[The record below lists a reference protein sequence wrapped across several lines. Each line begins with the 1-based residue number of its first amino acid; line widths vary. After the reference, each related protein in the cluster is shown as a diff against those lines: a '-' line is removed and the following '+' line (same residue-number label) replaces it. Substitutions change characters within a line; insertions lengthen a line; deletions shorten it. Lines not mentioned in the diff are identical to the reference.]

1 MHRARV
7 VFNISNKLGNTE
19 RFASWLLNKSQTA
32 AVTVNANRLKSST
45 AAEPFLN
52 GSSSAYV
59 ETMYNSW
66 LSDPNSVHASWDAF
80 FRNASA
86 GAQPGAA
93 YTSPPNLAP
102 YSKNEVPLTALV
114 PASGGMPSISAGS
127 PINEK
132 IIDDHLAVQ
141 AIIRSYQAR
150 GHLAADVDPLGITT
164 ANLPQLGMRAP
175 RSELI
180 MRKYFNFDEAD
191 MDRVFKLPS
200 TTFIGEK
207 EKALPLREILYR
219 LEQAYCNNIGIE
231 FMFINSLE
239 QCNWIRQ
246 RMEPPG
252 VTKMSPE
259 QKRLMLAR
267 LTRSAGF
274 ENFLAKKWSSEK
286 RFGLEG
292 CEILIPAMKQVID
305 VSTKLGV
312 ESIIMGMPHR
322 GRLNVLAN
330 VCRKPLHQLFTQ
342 FAGLEAEDD
351 GSGDV
356 KYHLGTYIE
365 RLNRVTNKNIR
376 LAVCANPSHLEAVDP
391 VVQGKTRAEQFYRGD
406 NEGKKVMSILLHGDA
421 AFAGQGVVFETMHL
435 SDLPAYTTHGT
446 IHIVANNQ
454 IGFTTDPRHSRSS
467 AYCTDVARVVNA
479 PIFHVNGDNPE
490 AVMHVCNVAAEWRA
504 TFHKDVVIDI
514 VSYRRNGHNEV
525 DEPMFTQ
532 PLMYQKIRKTKP
544 AEGVVTADEVKD
556 VKDKYVKICED
567 AYSQAK
573 QETHIK
579 YKDWLDSPWSG
590 FFEGKDP
597 LKTLVHIGK
606 RFSAPPPNAAEFE
619 IHKGLLRILKSRMEM
634 VENRTV
640 DWALAEAMA
649 FGSLLKEGIHV
660 RLSGEDVER
669 GTFSHRHHVLHH
681 QKVDKATYC
690 ALAHLYPDQA
700 PYTVC
705 NSSLSEYGH
714 GQAKWVRQSG
724 IVLLQPHGMEGMIAL
739 PFRKPL
745 IIMTPKSLL
754 RHPECKSSFDEMK
767 EGTNFRRVIP
777 EEGAASENPAN
788 VKKLAFCTGRVYYDL
803 IKERRERGLEKDIA
817 IVRNAFLINLAVSHA
832 ILMYLADVYGKQDSL
847 YPKDLKQRA
856 LVNQKMFFNSSIL
869 FPRLRNITMVVK
881 LYKNDVSPVARA
893 CMMACDLLNVQA
905 EMIDVDVF
913 KGEHLAPE
921 FVKGPLIFEGEKPS
935 EKRFKAIDETY
946 GFLEE
951 FLSRTKDGFIY
962 DPNLK
967 ECVLPQVCTPTCK
980 KDEVYTDCKNRSCTP
995 YTCSELGFP
1004 LNCDSNCKPGCVCKG
1019 SLVRAANGTCG
1030 VGCPDICIL
1039 NGCAC
1044 KNGFIYDRNV
1054 KKCVL
1059 PTQCMYNACINGGCD
1074 ARNCS
1079 QVGKPVPCV
1088 KLDPKACINGCICKE
1103 GYLPQCNKPN
1113 EVYDVCPAP
1122 CPPRRCD
1129 VDDPPFACN
1138 GPNEEYQPCPA
1149 SCPGENC
1156 TDYINDS
1163 KCPPFKIGIVVP
1175 CKPQCKCKTGYFRN
1189 TDGVCIIG
1197 SKCDLC
1203 PGQNEFFDTCI
1214 KGCSNQTCD
1223 SIGKIYNCPIQTTD
1237 RISASPGENII
1248 ISAYSVLTPLSQL
1261 ALYATGVTLSQ
1272 LLAVLN
1278 VKNKDDIRTGFP
1290 ALAASYEGQTSVN
1303 FSVAAE
1309 VLSNINY
1316 KLSDAFIKDS
1326 QHIFKAD
1333 AKSIDFADN
1342 VKAAADINAW
1352 VIELPYVGLNF
1363 TMFIVLPNK
1372 NDGVLETANKL
1383 RDSATFNKAYESMY
1397 SQTVEV
1403 YLPQFEITT
1412 STNLADI
1419 LKKQN
1424 VDQMFNPNDSG
1435 LSGILE
1441 KPEQVYV
1448 SEAVQKAYIKCDETG
1463 SEAAAANGNV
1473 LIALEA
1479 EGFIQ
1484 IFIIIKSPN

>member
-7 VFNISNKLGNTE
+7 ILQASNKIGNSE
-19 RFASWLLNKSQTA
+19 RFASWLLNKPQA
-32 AVTVNANRLKSST
+32 AAMTVQANRLKSST

-59 ETMYNSW
+59 ETMYNAW
-66 LSDPNSVHASWDAF
+66 LTDPNSVHASWDAF
-80 FRNASA
+80 FRNATN
-86 GAQPGAA
+86 GAQPGVA
-93 YTSPPNLAP
+93 YTPPPNLAP
-102 YSKNEVPLTALV
+102 YSKNEVPLTSLV
-114 PASGGMPSISAGS
+114 PASGGMPSIAAGS

-150 GHLAADVDPLGITT
+150 GHLAADVDPLGIKS
-164 ANLPQLGMRAP
+164 ANLPELGMRAP

-207 EKALPLREILYR
+207 EKALPLREILNR
-219 LEQAYCNNIGIE
+219 LEEAYCNNIGIE

-246 RMEPPG
+246 RMEPPN
-252 VTKMSPE
+252 VTKMSPD
-259 QKRLMLAR
+259 QKRLILAR
-267 LTRSAGF
+267 LTRSTGF

-305 VSTKLGV
+305 TSTRLGV

-446 IHIVANNQ
+446 VHIVVNNQ

-479 PIFHVNGDNPE
+479 PIFHVNGDSPE

-544 AEGVVTADEVKD
+544 VLEIYADRLIAEGVVTAEEVKD
-556 VKDKYVKICED
+556 VKDKYEKICED
-567 AYSQAK
+567 AYNQAK

-597 LKTLVHIGK
+597 LKMSPTGVVEETLVHIGK
-606 RFSAPPPNAAEFE
+606 RFSSPPPNAAEFE
-619 IHKGLLRILKSRMEM
+619 IHKGLLRILKARMEM

-690 ALAHLYPDQA
+690 PLAHLYPDQA

-705 NSSLSEYGH
+705 NSSLSEYGVLGFEVGYSVTNPNALVLWEAQFGDFNNVAQCIIDQFISS

-724 IVLLQPHGMEGMIAL
+724 IVLLQPHGMEGMGPEHSSARLERFLQMSADDPDYMPPESPDYEVRQLHDCNWVVANCSTPASLFHILRRQIAL

-745 IIMTPKSLL
+745 ILMTPKSLL
-754 RHPECKSSFDEMK
+754 RHPECKSSFDDMRD
-767 EGTNFRRVIP
+767 GTAFKRLIP
-777 EEGAASENPAN
+777 EEGPAADNAAN
-788 VKKLAFCTGRVYYDL
+788 VRKVAFCSGRVYYDL
-803 IKERRERGLEKDIA
+803 LKQRRDRGLEKDIA
-817 IVRNAFLINLAVSHA
+817 IVRLEQISPFPYDLIKAEIAKYPNA
-832 ILMYLADVYGKQDSL
+832 Q
-847 YPKDLKQRA
+847 
-856 LVNQKMFFNSSIL
+856 LVWSQEEHKNMGAWSYVEPRFRTLLQNQKQIR
-869 FPRLRNITMVVK
+869 P
-881 LYKNDVSPVARA
+881 
-893 CMMACDLLNVQA
+893 Q
-905 EMIDVDVF
+905 
-913 KGEHLAPE
+913 
-921 FVKGPLIFEGEKPS
+921 
-935 EKRFKAIDETY
+935 
-946 GFLEE
+946 
-951 FLSRTKDGFIY
+951 SRS
-962 DPNLK
+962 
-967 ECVLPQVCTPTCK
+967 Q
-980 KDEVYTDCKNRSCTP
+980 S
-995 YTCSELGFP
+995 
-1004 LNCDSNCKPGCVCKG
+1004 
-1019 SLVRAANGTCG
+1019 
-1030 VGCPDICIL
+1030 VGW
-1039 NGCAC
+1039 
-1044 KNGFIYDRNV
+1044 
-1054 KKCVL
+1054 
-1059 PTQCMYNACINGGCD
+1059 
-1074 ARNCS
+1074 
-1079 QVGKPVPCV
+1079 
-1088 KLDPKACINGCICKE
+1088 
-1103 GYLPQCNKPN
+1103 
-1113 EVYDVCPAP
+1113 
-1122 CPPRRCD
+1122 
-1129 VDDPPFACN
+1129 
-1138 GPNEEYQPCPA
+1138 
-1149 SCPGENC
+1149 
-1156 TDYINDS
+1156 
-1163 KCPPFKIGIVVP
+1163 
-1175 CKPQCKCKTGYFRN
+1175 
-1189 TDGVCIIG
+1189 
-1197 SKCDLC
+1197 
-1203 PGQNEFFDTCI
+1203 
-1214 KGCSNQTCD
+1214 
-1223 SIGKIYNCPIQTTD
+1223 
-1237 RISASPGENII
+1237 
-1248 ISAYSVLTPLSQL
+1248 LSQL
-1261 ALYATGVTLSQ
+1261 FGRADGPQTEQPQTETVPRTISYNGRATAASPATGS
-1272 LLAVLN
+1272 
-1278 VKNKDDIRTGFP
+1278 
-1290 ALAASYEGQTSVN
+1290 
-1303 FSVAAE
+1303 
-1309 VLSNINY
+1309 
-1316 KLSDAFIKDS
+1316 
-1326 QHIFKAD
+1326 
-1333 AKSIDFADN
+1333 
-1342 VKAAADINAW
+1342 KAAHTK
-1352 VIELPYVGLNF
+1352 ELRNLLDEF
-1363 TMFIVLPNK
+1363 CVL
-1372 NDGVLETANKL
+1372 
-1383 RDSATFNKAYESMY
+1383 
-1397 SQTVEV
+1397 
-1403 YLPQFEITT
+1403 
-1412 STNLADI
+1412 
-1419 LKKQN
+1419 
-1424 VDQMFNPNDSG
+1424 
-1435 LSGILE
+1435 
-1441 KPEQVYV
+1441 
-1448 SEAVQKAYIKCDETG
+1448 
-1463 SEAAAANGNV
+1463 
-1473 LIALEA
+1473 
-1479 EGFIQ
+1479 
-1484 IFIIIKSPN
+1484 

>member
-1 MHRARV
+1 MHRAR
-7 VFNISNKLGNTE
+7 IALQASTRSGTTD
-19 RFASWLLNKSQTA
+19 RFASWLLNKPQA
-32 AVTVNANRLKSST
+32 AAMTVNANRLKSST

-59 ETMYNSW
+59 ETMYNAW

-80 FRNASA
+80 FRNATN
-86 GAQPGAA
+86 GAQPGVA
-93 YTSPPNLAP
+93 YTPPPNLAP
-102 YSKNEVPLTALV
+102 YSKNEVPLTSLV

-141 AIIRSYQAR
+141 AIIRSYQIR
-150 GHLAADVDPLGITT
+150 GHHIAKLDPLEI
-164 ANLPQLGMRAP
+164 ANLELAGKNP
-175 RSELI
+175 REVIHNSY
-180 MRKYFNFDEAD
+180 RFDEAD

-207 EKALPLREILYR
+207 EKALPLREILNR

-246 RMEPPG
+246 RMEPPN
-252 VTKMSPE
+252 VTKMSND
-259 QKRLMLAR
+259 QKRLILAR
-267 LTRSAGF
+267 LTRSTGF

-305 VSTKLGV
+305 TSTRLGV

-446 IHIVANNQ
+446 VHIVANNQ

-479 PIFHVNGDNPE
+479 PIFHVNSDNPE

-544 AEGVVTADEVKD
+544 VLEKYADQLITEGVVTAEEVKD
-556 VKDKYVKICED
+556 VKDKYDKICEE
-567 AYSQAK
+567 AYNQAK

-597 LKTLVHIGK
+597 LKMSPTGVVEETLVHIGK
-606 RFSAPPPNAAEFE
+606 RFSLPPPNAAEFE
-619 IHKGLLRILKSRMEM
+619 IHKGLLRILKARMEM

-690 ALAHLYPDQA
+690 PLAHLYPDQA

-705 NSSLSEYGH
+705 NSSLSEYGVLGFEVGYSVTNPNALVLWEAQFGDFNNVAQCIIDQFISS

-724 IVLLQPHGMEGMIAL
+724 IVLLQPHGMEGMGPEHSSARLERFLQMSADDPDYMPPESPDYEVRQLHDCNWIVANCSTPASLFHILRRQIAL

-754 RHPECKSSFDEMK
+754 RHPECKSNFDDMV
-767 EGTNFRRVIP
+767 EGTTFRRLIP
-777 EEGAASENPAN
+777 EEGPAAENPSN
-788 VKKLAFCTGRVYYDL
+788 VRKVAFCSGRVYYDL
-803 IKERRERGLEKDIA
+803 LKQRRDRNLEKDIA
-817 IVRNAFLINLAVSHA
+817 IVRLEQISPFPYDQIKAEIAKYPNA
-832 ILMYLADVYGKQDSL
+832 Q
-847 YPKDLKQRA
+847 
-856 LVNQKMFFNSSIL
+856 LVWSQEEHKNMGSWSYIEPRFRTLLHNQKQISYNGRATAASPATGSKAAHNKE
-869 FPRLRNITMVVK
+869 LRN
-881 LYKNDVSPVARA
+881 L
-893 CMMACDLLNVQA
+893 
-905 EMIDVDVF
+905 
-913 KGEHLAPE
+913 
-921 FVKGPLIFEGEKPS
+921 
-935 EKRFKAIDETY
+935 
-946 GFLEE
+946 LEE
-951 FLSRTKDGFIY
+951 F
-962 DPNLK
+962 
-967 ECVLPQVCTPTCK
+967 CVL
-980 KDEVYTDCKNRSCTP
+980 
-995 YTCSELGFP
+995 
-1004 LNCDSNCKPGCVCKG
+1004 
-1019 SLVRAANGTCG
+1019 
-1030 VGCPDICIL
+1030 
-1039 NGCAC
+1039 
-1044 KNGFIYDRNV
+1044 
-1054 KKCVL
+1054 
-1059 PTQCMYNACINGGCD
+1059 
-1074 ARNCS
+1074 
-1079 QVGKPVPCV
+1079 
-1088 KLDPKACINGCICKE
+1088 
-1103 GYLPQCNKPN
+1103 
-1113 EVYDVCPAP
+1113 
-1122 CPPRRCD
+1122 
-1129 VDDPPFACN
+1129 
-1138 GPNEEYQPCPA
+1138 
-1149 SCPGENC
+1149 
-1156 TDYINDS
+1156 
-1163 KCPPFKIGIVVP
+1163 
-1175 CKPQCKCKTGYFRN
+1175 
-1189 TDGVCIIG
+1189 
-1197 SKCDLC
+1197 
-1203 PGQNEFFDTCI
+1203 
-1214 KGCSNQTCD
+1214 
-1223 SIGKIYNCPIQTTD
+1223 
-1237 RISASPGENII
+1237 
-1248 ISAYSVLTPLSQL
+1248 
-1261 ALYATGVTLSQ
+1261 
-1272 LLAVLN
+1272 
-1278 VKNKDDIRTGFP
+1278 
-1290 ALAASYEGQTSVN
+1290 
-1303 FSVAAE
+1303 
-1309 VLSNINY
+1309 
-1316 KLSDAFIKDS
+1316 
-1326 QHIFKAD
+1326 
-1333 AKSIDFADN
+1333 
-1342 VKAAADINAW
+1342 
-1352 VIELPYVGLNF
+1352 
-1363 TMFIVLPNK
+1363 
-1372 NDGVLETANKL
+1372 
-1383 RDSATFNKAYESMY
+1383 
-1397 SQTVEV
+1397 
-1403 YLPQFEITT
+1403 
-1412 STNLADI
+1412 
-1419 LKKQN
+1419 
-1424 VDQMFNPNDSG
+1424 
-1435 LSGILE
+1435 
-1441 KPEQVYV
+1441 
-1448 SEAVQKAYIKCDETG
+1448 
-1463 SEAAAANGNV
+1463 
-1473 LIALEA
+1473 
-1479 EGFIQ
+1479 
-1484 IFIIIKSPN
+1484 

>member
-1 MHRARV
+1 MHRA
-7 VFNISNKLGNTE
+7 KLILQVSKVGNSE
-19 RFASWLLNKSQTA
+19 RFASWLLNKPQAA

-59 ETMYNSW
+59 ETMYNAW
-66 LSDPNSVHASWDAF
+66 LTDPNSVHASWDAF
-80 FRNASA
+80 FRNATN

-93 YTSPPNLAP
+93 YTPPPNLAP
-102 YSKNEVPLTALV
+102 YNKNEVPLTSLV
-114 PASGGMPSISAGS
+114 PTSGGMPSIAAGS

-141 AIIRSYQAR
+141 AIIRSYQIR
-150 GHLAADVDPLGITT
+150 GHHIAKLDPLEI
-164 ANLPQLGMRAP
+164 ANYDLADKNP
-175 RSELI
+175 REVIHNSY
-180 MRKYFNFDEAD
+180 RFDEAD

-207 EKALPLREILYR
+207 EKALPLREILNR
-219 LEQAYCNNIGIE
+219 LEDAYCNNIGIE

-246 RMEPPG
+246 RMEPPN
-252 VTKMSPE
+252 VTKMSPD
-259 QKRLMLAR
+259 QKRLVLAR
-267 LTRSAGF
+267 LTRSTGF

-446 IHIVANNQ
+446 VHIVVNNQ

-544 AEGVVTADEVKD
+544 VLEKYADQLITEGVVTAEEVKD
-556 VKDKYVKICED
+556 VREKYEKICED
-567 AYSQAK
+567 AYNQAK

-597 LKTLVHIGK
+597 LKMSPTGVVEETLVHIGR
-606 RFSAPPPNAAEFE
+606 RFSSPPPNAAEFE

-634 VENRTV
+634 VDNRTV

-690 ALAHLYPDQA
+690 PLAHLYPDQA

-705 NSSLSEYGH
+705 NSSLSEYGVLGFEVGYSVTNPNALVLWEAQFGDFNNVAQCIIDQFISS

-724 IVLLQPHGMEGMIAL
+724 IVLLQPHGMEGMGPEHSSARLERFLQMCSDDPDYMPPESPDYEVRQLHDCNWIVANCSTPASYFHILRRQIAL

-754 RHPECKSSFDEMK
+754 RHPECKSSFDDMK
-767 EGTNFRRVIP
+767 EGTTFRRVIP
-777 EEGAASENPAN
+777 EEGPACENPQN
-788 VKKLAFCTGRVYYDL
+788 VRKLAFCSGRVYYDML
-803 IKERRERGLEKDIA
+803 KERRDRGLEKDIA
-817 IVRNAFLINLAVSHA
+817 ICRLEQISPFPYDQVKAEVAKYPNA
-832 ILMYLADVYGKQDSL
+832 Q
-847 YPKDLKQRA
+847 
-856 LVNQKMFFNSSIL
+856 LVWSQEEHKNMGSWSYIEPRFRTLLQNQKQISYNGRATAASPATGSKAAHNKEL
-869 FPRLRNITMVVK
+869 
-881 LYKNDVSPVARA
+881 KN
-893 CMMACDLLNVQA
+893 LL
-905 EMIDVDVF
+905 D
-913 KGEHLAPE
+913 E
-921 FVKGPLIFEGEKPS
+921 F
-935 EKRFKAIDETY
+935 
-946 GFLEE
+946 
-951 FLSRTKDGFIY
+951 
-962 DPNLK
+962 
-967 ECVLPQVCTPTCK
+967 CVL
-980 KDEVYTDCKNRSCTP
+980 
-995 YTCSELGFP
+995 
-1004 LNCDSNCKPGCVCKG
+1004 
-1019 SLVRAANGTCG
+1019 
-1030 VGCPDICIL
+1030 
-1039 NGCAC
+1039 
-1044 KNGFIYDRNV
+1044 
-1054 KKCVL
+1054 
-1059 PTQCMYNACINGGCD
+1059 
-1074 ARNCS
+1074 
-1079 QVGKPVPCV
+1079 
-1088 KLDPKACINGCICKE
+1088 
-1103 GYLPQCNKPN
+1103 
-1113 EVYDVCPAP
+1113 
-1122 CPPRRCD
+1122 
-1129 VDDPPFACN
+1129 
-1138 GPNEEYQPCPA
+1138 
-1149 SCPGENC
+1149 
-1156 TDYINDS
+1156 
-1163 KCPPFKIGIVVP
+1163 
-1175 CKPQCKCKTGYFRN
+1175 
-1189 TDGVCIIG
+1189 
-1197 SKCDLC
+1197 
-1203 PGQNEFFDTCI
+1203 
-1214 KGCSNQTCD
+1214 
-1223 SIGKIYNCPIQTTD
+1223 
-1237 RISASPGENII
+1237 
-1248 ISAYSVLTPLSQL
+1248 
-1261 ALYATGVTLSQ
+1261 
-1272 LLAVLN
+1272 
-1278 VKNKDDIRTGFP
+1278 
-1290 ALAASYEGQTSVN
+1290 
-1303 FSVAAE
+1303 
-1309 VLSNINY
+1309 
-1316 KLSDAFIKDS
+1316 
-1326 QHIFKAD
+1326 
-1333 AKSIDFADN
+1333 
-1342 VKAAADINAW
+1342 
-1352 VIELPYVGLNF
+1352 
-1363 TMFIVLPNK
+1363 
-1372 NDGVLETANKL
+1372 
-1383 RDSATFNKAYESMY
+1383 
-1397 SQTVEV
+1397 
-1403 YLPQFEITT
+1403 
-1412 STNLADI
+1412 
-1419 LKKQN
+1419 
-1424 VDQMFNPNDSG
+1424 
-1435 LSGILE
+1435 
-1441 KPEQVYV
+1441 
-1448 SEAVQKAYIKCDETG
+1448 
-1463 SEAAAANGNV
+1463 
-1473 LIALEA
+1473 
-1479 EGFIQ
+1479 
-1484 IFIIIKSPN
+1484 

>member
-7 VFNISNKLGNTE
+7 IFKASNTVGNSE
-19 RFASWLLNKSQTA
+19 RFASWLLNKPQNA
-32 AVTVNANRLKSST
+32 AVVVNARFKSST

-59 ETMYNSW
+59 ETMYNNW

-80 FRNASA
+80 FRNATA
-86 GAQPGAA
+86 GAQPGVA

-102 YSKNEVPLTALV
+102 YSKNEVPLTSLV
-114 PASGGMPSISAGS
+114 PAAGGMPSIAAGS

-150 GHLAADVDPLGITT
+150 GHLAADVDPLRITT
-164 ANLPQLGMRAP
+164 ANLPELGMRAP

-207 EKALPLREILYR
+207 EKALPLREILTR

-246 RMEPPG
+246 RMEPPN
-252 VTKMSPE
+252 VTKMSPD
-259 QKRLMLAR
+259 QKRLILAR
-267 LTRSAGF
+267 LTRSTGF

-305 VSTKLGV
+305 VSTRLGV

-479 PIFHVNGDNPE
+479 PIFHVNSDNPE

-544 AEGVVTADEVKD
+544 VLEKYADQLIAEGVVTAEEVKD
-556 VKDKYVKICED
+556 VKDKYDKICED
-567 AYSQAK
+567 AYNQAK

-597 LKTLVHIGK
+597 LKMSTTGVVEETLVHIGK
-606 RFSAPPPNAAEFE
+606 RFSSPPPNAAEFE
-619 IHKGLLRILKSRMEM
+619 IHKGLLRILKARMEM

-705 NSSLSEYGH
+705 NSSLSEYGVLGFEVGYSVTNPNALVLWEAQFGDFNNVAQCIIDQFISS

-724 IVLLQPHGMEGMIAL
+724 IVLLQPHGMEGMGPEHSSARLERFLQMSADDPDYMPPESPDYEVRQLHDCNWIVANCSTPASYFHILRRQIAL

-745 IIMTPKSLL
+745 ILMTPKSLL
-754 RHPECKSSFDEMK
+754 RHPECKSSFDDMND
-767 EGTNFRRVIP
+767 GTAFKRVIP
-777 EEGAASENPAN
+777 EEGVAAQNPQN
-788 VKKLAFCTGRVYYDL
+788 VRKVSFCSGRVYYDL
-803 IKERRERGLEKDIA
+803 LKERRERGLEKDIA
-817 IVRNAFLINLAVSHA
+817 IVRVEQISPFPYDLIKAEVAKYPNA
-832 ILMYLADVYGKQDSL
+832 Q
-847 YPKDLKQRA
+847 
-856 LVNQKMFFNSSIL
+856 LVWSQEEHKNMGAWSYIEPRFRTMLQNQKHI
-869 FPRLRNITMVVK
+869 
-881 LYKNDVSPVARA
+881 RA
-893 CMMACDLLNVQA
+893 KSQ
-905 EMIDVDVF
+905 
-913 KGEHLAPE
+913 
-921 FVKGPLIFEGEKPS
+921 S
-935 EKRFKAIDETY
+935 
-946 GFLEE
+946 
-951 FLSRTKDGFIY
+951 
-962 DPNLK
+962 
-967 ECVLPQVCTPTCK
+967 Q
-980 KDEVYTDCKNRSCTP
+980 
-995 YTCSELGFP
+995 
-1004 LNCDSNCKPGCVCKG
+1004 
-1019 SLVRAANGTCG
+1019 
-1030 VGCPDICIL
+1030 
-1039 NGCAC
+1039 
-1044 KNGFIYDRNV
+1044 
-1054 KKCVL
+1054 
-1059 PTQCMYNACINGGCD
+1059 GGW
-1074 ARNCS
+1074 
-1079 QVGKPVPCV
+1079 
-1088 KLDPKACINGCICKE
+1088 
-1103 GYLPQCNKPN
+1103 
-1113 EVYDVCPAP
+1113 
-1122 CPPRRCD
+1122 
-1129 VDDPPFACN
+1129 F
-1138 GPNEEYQPCPA
+1138 
-1149 SCPGENC
+1149 
-1156 TDYINDS
+1156 
-1163 KCPPFKIGIVVP
+1163 
-1175 CKPQCKCKTGYFRN
+1175 
-1189 TDGVCIIG
+1189 
-1197 SKCDLC
+1197 
-1203 PGQNEFFDTCI
+1203 
-1214 KGCSNQTCD
+1214 
-1223 SIGKIYNCPIQTTD
+1223 
-1237 RISASPGENII
+1237 
-1248 ISAYSVLTPLSQL
+1248 
-1261 ALYATGVTLSQ
+1261 SQ
-1272 LLAVLN
+1272 LLGRSESSQTDSDKQAEVET
-1278 VKNKDDIRTGFP
+1278 VARTISYNGRP
-1290 ALAASYEGQTSVN
+1290 TAASPATGS
-1303 FSVAAE
+1303 
-1309 VLSNINY
+1309 
-1316 KLSDAFIKDS
+1316 
-1326 QHIFKAD
+1326 
-1333 AKSIDFADN
+1333 
-1342 VKAAADINAW
+1342 KAAHNK
-1352 VIELPYVGLNF
+1352 EL
-1363 TMFIVLPNK
+1363 K
-1372 NDGVLETANKL
+1372 NLLDE
-1383 RDSATFNKAYESMY
+1383 FC
-1397 SQTVEV
+1397 
-1403 YLPQFEITT
+1403 
-1412 STNLADI
+1412 I
-1419 LKKQN
+1419 L
-1424 VDQMFNPNDSG
+1424 
-1435 LSGILE
+1435 
-1441 KPEQVYV
+1441 
-1448 SEAVQKAYIKCDETG
+1448 
-1463 SEAAAANGNV
+1463 
-1473 LIALEA
+1473 
-1479 EGFIQ
+1479 
-1484 IFIIIKSPN
+1484 